1 LLTGWLRKKAG
12 LNSSRKNSA
21 KRATLSQ
28 SCLAWHSGNVTTA
41 VYQPMSFSTLRVDF
55 GWRKKRAALV
65 GFV

>member
-1 LLTGWLRKKAG
+1 LQKKPR
-12 LNSSRKNSA
+12 LKSPIKNSV

-28 SCLAWHSGNVTTA
+28 SCPVWHSGNVTTV

-55 GWRKKRAALV
+55 GWRKKRAALG